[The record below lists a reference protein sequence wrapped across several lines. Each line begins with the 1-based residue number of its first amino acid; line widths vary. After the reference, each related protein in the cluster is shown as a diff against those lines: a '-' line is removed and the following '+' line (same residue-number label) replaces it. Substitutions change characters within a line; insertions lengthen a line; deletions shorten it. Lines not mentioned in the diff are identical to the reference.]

1 MSNKNWLLVISL
13 GIIWGSSF
21 LFVEI
26 LLNNINPW
34 MIVFLRVSIASII
47 LISFCIYKN
56 INLNLKLND
65 YYNISVMSLLNNVI
79 PFLLIVYG
87 QKTTTG
93 GLASIINSSTAFF
106 SIILASILIS
116 EEKLNFSRIIGVIIG
131 VVGVIITIGYDNLIE
146 LNEEGIGP
154 YYILLATIS
163 YSFAGIW
170 AKVKMKNISSLL
182 SATGMTSISAI
193 LLFPIVIIYHQEQF
207 YLIDQIV
214 FKNAMLYALCCSVFA
229 YLIYFKILE
238 TTGAGNLLICTII
251 VPASALILKYVVLG
265 EQILSKEIFG
275 IIIISIGLIILD
287 GRILNYL
294 KVKAWS
300 ISMR

>member
-47 LISFCIYKN
+47 LISFCVYKN

-193 LLFPIVIIYHQEQF
+193 LLFPIVMIYHQEQF
-207 YLIDQIV
+207 YLIDQMV

-251 VPASALILKYVVLG
+251 VPASAFILNYVVLG

-294 KVKAWS
+294 KVKA
-300 ISMR
+300 

>member
-34 MIVFLRVSIASII
+34 MIVFLRVSIASVI

-116 EEKLNFSRIIGVIIG
+116 DEKLNYSRIIGVIIG
-131 VVGVIITIGYDNLIE
+131 VLGVIITIGYDNLIE
-146 LNEEGIGP
+146 FNEEGIGP

-163 YSFAGIW
+163 YSLAGIW

-193 LLFPIVIIYHQEQF
+193 LLFPIVMIYNQEQF
-207 YLIDQIV
+207 YLIDQKV
-214 FKNAMLYALCCSVFA
+214 LNNAILYALSCSVFA

-251 VPASALILKYVVLG
+251 VPASAFILNYILLG

-287 GRILNYL
+287 RRILNYL
-294 KVKAWS
+294 KVKA
-300 ISMR
+300 

>member
-116 EEKLNFSRIIGVIIG
+116 DEKLNFSRIIGVIIG
-131 VVGVIITIGYDNLIE
+131 VLGVIITIGYDNLIE
-146 LNEEGIGP
+146 FNEEGIGP

-193 LLFPIVIIYHQEQF
+193 LLFPIVMIYHQEQF
-207 YLIDQIV
+207 YLIDQMV
-214 FKNAMLYALCCSVFA
+214 LKNAILYALSCSVFA

-251 VPASALILKYVVLG
+251 VPASALILNYIVLG

-294 KVKAWS
+294 KVKA
-300 ISMR
+300 

>member
-1 MSNKNWLLVISL
+1 MSNKNWVLVITL

-47 LISFCIYKN
+47 LISFCVYKN

-207 YLIDQIV
+207 YLIDQMV

-251 VPASALILKYVVLG
+251 VPASALILNYVVLG

-294 KVKAWS
+294 KVKA
-300 ISMR
+300 

>member
-1 MSNKNWLLVISL
+1 MSNKNWLLVITL
-13 GIIWGSSF
+13 GITWGSSF

-47 LISFCIYKN
+47 LISFCVYKN

-207 YLIDQIV
+207 YLIDQMV

-251 VPASALILKYVVLG
+251 VPASALILNYVVLG

-294 KVKAWS
+294 KVKA
-300 ISMR
+300 

>member
-56 INLNLKLND
+56 VNLNLKLSD

-116 EEKLNFSRIIGVIIG
+116 DEKFNFSRIIGVIIG
-131 VVGVIITIGYDNLIE
+131 ILGVIITIGYDNLIE
-146 LNEEGIGP
+146 FNEEGIGP

-193 LLFPIVIIYHQEQF
+193 LLFPIVMIYHQEQF
-207 YLIDQIV
+207 YLIDQMV
-214 FKNAMLYALCCSVFA
+214 LKNAILYALSCSVFA

-251 VPASALILKYVVLG
+251 VPASALILNYIVLG
-265 EQILSKEIFG
+265 EQIISKEIFG

-294 KVKAWS
+294 KVKA
-300 ISMR
+300 

>member
-47 LISFCIYKN
+47 LISFCVYKN

-116 EEKLNFSRIIGVIIG
+116 DEKLNFSRIIGVIIG
-131 VVGVIITIGYDNLIE
+131 VLGVIITIGYDNLIE
-146 LNEEGIGP
+146 FNEEGIGP

-193 LLFPIVIIYHQEQF
+193 LLFPIVMIYHQEQF
-207 YLIDQIV
+207 YLIDQMV
-214 FKNAMLYALCCSVFA
+214 LKNAMLYALSCSVFA

-251 VPASALILKYVVLG
+251 VPASALILNYIVLG

-294 KVKAWS
+294 KVKA
-300 ISMR
+300 

>member
-1 MSNKNWLLVISL
+1 MSNKNWLLVITL

-47 LISFCIYKN
+47 LISFCVYKN

-170 AKVKMKNISSLL
+170 AKVKMKNIPSLL

-193 LLFPIVIIYHQEQF
+193 LLFPIVMIYHQEQF
-207 YLIDQIV
+207 YLIDQMV
-214 FKNAMLYALCCSVFA
+214 LKNAMLYALSCSVFA

-251 VPASALILKYVVLG
+251 VPASALILNYIVLG

-294 KVKAWS
+294 KVKA
-300 ISMR
+300 

>member
-56 INLNLKLND
+56 VNLNLKLSD

-116 EEKLNFSRIIGVIIG
+116 DEKLNFSRIIGVIIG
-131 VVGVIITIGYDNLIE
+131 ILGVIITIGYDNLIE
-146 LNEEGIGP
+146 FNEEGIGP

-193 LLFPIVIIYHQEQF
+193 LLFPIVMIYHQEQF
-207 YLIDQIV
+207 YLIDQMV
-214 FKNAMLYALCCSVFA
+214 LKNAILYALSCSVFA

-251 VPASALILKYVVLG
+251 VPASALILNYIVLG
-265 EQILSKEIFG
+265 EQIISKEIFG

-294 KVKAWS
+294 KVKA
-300 ISMR
+300 

>member
-207 YLIDQIV
+207 YLIDQMV

-251 VPASALILKYVVLG
+251 VPASAFILNYVVLG

-294 KVKAWS
+294 KVKA
-300 ISMR
+300 

>member
-1 MSNKNWLLVISL
+1 MSNTNWLLVVSL

-21 LFVEI
+21 LFAEI
-26 LLNNINPW
+26 LLNKLNPW

-93 GLASIINSSTAFF
+93 GLASIINSSTAFS

-116 EEKLNFSRIIGVIIG
+116 DEKLNFSRIVGVIKG
-131 VVGVIITIGYDNLIE
+131 VLVFIITIGYDNLIE
-146 LNEEGIGP
+146 FNEEAIGP

-207 YLIDQIV
+207 YLIDQMV
-214 FKNAMLYALCCSVFA
+214 LNNAMLYALSCSVFA
-229 YLIYFKILE
+229 YIIYFKILE

-251 VPASALILKYVVLG
+251 VPASALLLNYIVLG

-287 GRILNYL
+287 GKILNYL
-294 KVKAWS
+294 KVKA
-300 ISMR
+300 

>member
-47 LISFCIYKN
+47 LISFCVYKN

-207 YLIDQIV
+207 YLIDQMV

-251 VPASALILKYVVLG
+251 VPASALILNYVVLG

-294 KVKAWS
+294 KVKV
-300 ISMR
+300 

>member
-79 PFLLIVYG
+79 PFLLIAYG
-87 QKTTTG
+87 QKSTTG

-116 EEKLNFSRIIGVIIG
+116 DEKLNFNRIIGVTIG
-131 VVGVIITIGYDNLIE
+131 VLGVIITIGYDNLIE
-146 LNEEGIGP
+146 FNEEAIGP

-193 LLFPIVIIYHQEQF
+193 LLFPIVMIYNQEQF
-207 YLIDQIV
+207 YLID
-214 FKNAMLYALCCSVFA
+214 
-229 YLIYFKILE
+229 
-238 TTGAGNLLICTII
+238 
-251 VPASALILKYVVLG
+251 
-265 EQILSKEIFG
+265 
-275 IIIISIGLIILD
+275 
-287 GRILNYL
+287 
-294 KVKAWS
+294 
-300 ISMR
+300 

>member
-1 MSNKNWLLVISL
+1 MSNTNWLLVVSL
-13 GIIWGSSF
+13 GMIWGSSF
-21 LFVEI
+21 LFAEI
-26 LLNNINPW
+26 LLNKLNPW

-47 LISFCIYKN
+47 LISFCVYKN

-207 YLIDQIV
+207 YLIDQMV

-251 VPASALILKYVVLG
+251 VPASALILNYVVLG

-294 KVKAWS
+294 KVKA
-300 ISMR
+300 

>member
-1 MSNKNWLLVISL
+1 MSNKNWLLVITL

-47 LISFCIYKN
+47 LISFCVYKN

-116 EEKLNFSRIIGVIIG
+116 DEKLNFSRIIGVIIG
-131 VVGVIITIGYDNLIE
+131 VVGVIITIGYENLIE

-207 YLIDQIV
+207 YLIDQMV

-251 VPASALILKYVVLG
+251 VPASALILNYVVLG

-294 KVKAWS
+294 KVKA
-300 ISMR
+300 

>member
-1 MSNKNWLLVISL
+1 MSNKNWLLVITL
-13 GIIWGSSF
+13 GITWGSSF

-47 LISFCIYKN
+47 LISFCVYKN

-207 YLIDQIV
+207 YLIDQMV

-251 VPASALILKYVVLG
+251 VPVSALILNYVVLG

-287 GRILNYL
+287 GRIVNYL
-294 KVKAWS
+294 KVKA
-300 ISMR
+300 

>member
-1 MSNKNWLLVISL
+1 MSNKNWLLVITL

-47 LISFCIYKN
+47 LISFCVYKN

-207 YLIDQIV
+207 YLIDQMV

-251 VPASALILKYVVLG
+251 VPASALILNYVVLG

-294 KVKAWS
+294 KVKA
-300 ISMR
+300 